1 MGLIIAL
8 LVLWLI
14 FAVVGFVVKSL
25 LWLAILGIVLF
36 VATGIFG
43 AVRRRSTVR

>member
-1 MGLIIAL
+1 MGLIVGL

-25 LWLAILGIVLF
+25 FWLAVVGIVLF
-36 VATGIFG
+36 VATGLYG
-43 AVRRRSTVR
+43 ARRRGSLR

>member
-1 MGLIIAL
+1 MGLIIGL

-14 FAVVGFVVKSL
+14 LAVVGFVVKSL

-36 VATGIFG
+36 VVTGIFG
-43 AVRRRSTVR
+43 AVRRRSGVR